1 LNHSASR
8 SNVPDYAVVGI
19 ASSAGGPKA
28 LIEVLSR
35 LPDDFGA
42 ACVVI
47 QHLAPNYPSH
57 LAQILRPY
65 VHLPIC
71 PAQEGTVLE
80 AGKIYCALPGRHLSI
95 TTGFITALSDSDRV
109 HFVRPSADFFLQA
122 LAQVVQSRAIGVVL
136 TGTGLDGADGVRAIR
151 EAGGKTIAQD
161 EATSEFFGMPGA
173 AIRTGC
179 IDFVLPLSQIAS
191 RIVALVRGDIRHG

>member
-1 LNHSASR
+1 LNDFASLPA
-8 SNVPDYAVVGI
+8 VPSYTVVGI

-35 LPDDFGA
+35 LPADFEA

-57 LAQILRPY
+57 LTEVLRPY
-65 VHLPIC
+65 LHMPVFQ
-71 PAQEGTVLE
+71 AQAGTVLE
-80 AGKIYCALPGRHLSI
+80 PGNIYCALPGRHLLV
-95 TTGFITALSDSDRV
+95 TPGFVMALSDSERV
-109 HFVRPSADFFLQA
+109 HFVRPSADFFLQT

-151 EAGGKTIAQD
+151 EVGGKTIAQD

-179 IDFVLPLSQIAS
+179 IDFVLPLSQIAA
-191 RIVALVRGDIRHG
+191 RLVKLVRGDIRDE